1 MTADDDKAQCVFGN
15 IACRG
20 NPADLVGV
28 VFDKPEISVRS
39 GCYFHFNEGVFVA
52 ATSARRARYPA
63 LRHRNF
69 TLIWSGL
76 LVSNMG
82 TWMQNVA
89 QSWLIYKLT
98 GNDPLYLGWLG
109 LSFAIPMCIMPP
121 LGGALADRVDR
132 IKLLYITQTCS
143 LLLATTLALLT

>member
-1 MTADDDKAQCVFGN
+1 MTTS
-15 IACRG
+15 
-20 NPADLVGV
+20 PA
-28 VFDKPEISVRS
+28 RS
-39 GCYFHFNEGVFVA
+39 
-52 ATSARRARYPA
+52 ARYPA

-98 GNDPLYLGWLG
+98 GNDPWYLGLLG
-109 LSFAIPMCIMPP
+109 LSFAVPMVVVPP
-121 LGGALADRVDR
+121 LGGWSSIASIASA
-132 IKLLYITQTCS
+132 CS
-143 LLLATTLALLT
+143 ISPRPAPCCWQPCCRS

>member
-1 MTADDDKAQCVFGN
+1 
-15 IACRG
+15 
-20 NPADLVGV
+20 
-28 VFDKPEISVRS
+28 
-39 GCYFHFNEGVFVA
+39 VA

-98 GNDPLYLGWLG
+98 GNNPLYLGWLG
-109 LSFAIPMCIMPP
+109 LAFAIPMVAVPP
-121 LGGALADRVDR
+121 IGGVVADRVDR
-132 IKLLYITQTCS
+132 VRLL
-143 LLLATTLALLT
+143 

>member
-1 MTADDDKAQCVFGN
+1 MDLTRNSQAPQHKATAHALLSVAGTRVVLHRQSSVVGRSRWSLAVRHRKGAQL
-15 IACRG
+15 A
-20 NPADLVGV
+20 
-28 VFDKPEISVRS
+28 S
-39 GCYFHFNEGVFVA
+39 
-52 ATSARRARYPA
+52 TSTTTARYPA

-82 TWMQNVA
+82 TWMQSVA

-98 GNDPLYLGWLG
+98 GNNPLYLGWLG
-109 LSFAIPMCIMPP
+109 LAFAIPMIVVPP

-132 IKLLYITQTCS
+132 IRLLYVTQTCS
-143 LLLATTLALLT
+143 LLLA